1 MHWQD
6 LIFTVG
12 QIIFVFALIP
22 TIRGKSKPAL
32 SSSIITGSILLILA
46 LTYLTLGL
54 WFSTLAS
61 IATSANWWILAFQKY
76 QQIKKK

>member
-6 LIFTVG
+6 LVFTVG

-32 SSSIITGSILLILA
+32 SSSIITGSILLIFA
-46 LTYLTLGL
+46 LTYLSLGL
-54 WFSTLAS
+54 WFSTIAS
-61 IATSANWWILAFQKY
+61 IATSASWWILAFQKY